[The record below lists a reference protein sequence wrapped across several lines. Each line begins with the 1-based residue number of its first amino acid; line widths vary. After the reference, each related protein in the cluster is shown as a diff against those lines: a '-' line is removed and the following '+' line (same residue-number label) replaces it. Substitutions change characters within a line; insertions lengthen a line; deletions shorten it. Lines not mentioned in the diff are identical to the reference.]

1 MIGLG
6 KRIRELRKQRKLTL
20 VDISGKTGIDKAT
33 LCRIE
38 KGRMSG
44 TLQSHLRIADAL
56 GIRLPDLYQQVL
68 DGTHIEKDKRLK
80 EKLDKFSHSGGA
92 TSELLTSGVLNKK
105 MLPVL
110 LRLKAGGR
118 TETEEHPVTAERFVY
133 VLTGE
138 IEIRIDDQP
147 TPLKAGESLYFSAD
161 KPHTIRNTARSE
173 SRCLSI
179 MTPTSL

>member
-20 VDISGKTGIDKAT
+20 VEVSGKTGIDKAT

-68 DGTHIEKDKRLK
+68 DGSHAEKDKKVR

-92 TSELLTSGVLNKK
+92 TSELLTAGVLSKK

-110 LRLKAGGR
+110 LRLRSGGR
-118 TETEEHPVTAERFVY
+118 TETEEHPATAERFIY

-138 IEIRIDDQP
+138 VEITVADHSSR
-147 TPLKAGESLYFSAD
+147 LKAGESLYFQAD
-161 KPHTIRNTARSE
+161 RPHSIRNTARTE

>member
-20 VDISGKTGIDKAT
+20 VEVAGKTGIDKAT

-44 TLQSHLRIADAL
+44 TLQSHLKIADAL

-68 DGTHIEKDKRLK
+68 EGTHLEKDKRIK

-92 TSELLTSGVLNKK
+92 VSELLTTGVLNKK

-110 LRLKAGGR
+110 LKLKAGGR

-133 VLTGE
+133 VLSGE
-138 IEIRIDDQP
+138 IEVRVDDKP
-147 TPLKAGESLYFSAD
+147 THLRAGESLYFNAD
-161 KPHTIRNTARSE
+161 RPHQIRNAARSE
-173 SRCLSI
+173 SRLLSI